1 MRLRFIIGSFLFF
14 LISLANAEIIKIE
27 YEGFEVWLD
36 CDRRGDVRFEY
47 ESDEDD
53 GNLNRKSSSTFDND
67 IEDGCQ
73 QTSTSTY
80 SPAPQS
86 YDRGHLVPANHLD
99 HDRIAIVQS
108 NNMTN
113 VLPQARN
120 MNRRSWLLTEE
131 IIECVRDETPVHV
144 IGGVFWGHNPH
155 DDFFLE
161 SHGVETPDYFWKI
174 IIRDDKNDKW
184 Q

>member
-1 MRLRFIIGSFLFF
+1 
-14 LISLANAEIIKIE
+14 
-27 YEGFEVWLD
+27 
-36 CDRRGDVRFEY
+36 
-47 ESDEDD
+47 
-53 GNLNRKSSSTFDND
+53 
-67 IEDGCQ
+67 
-73 QTSTSTY
+73 
-80 SPAPQS
+80 
-86 YDRGHLVPANHLD
+86 
-99 HDRIAIVQS
+99 
-108 NNMTN
+108 
-113 VLPQARN
+113 